1 MPSSL
6 ERKKNEWKILTGKW
20 IDEKNAYTYQLM
32 GLRIDSLYRQWLKFT
47 TTKDQNKKN
56 KTKRPRDWCPYYH
69 QSRTCIICIL
79 CLHFQKIEALYNSYA
94 IWKDNVGFLCF
105 IFSIAHEL
113 AGKSRKGNL
122 LRRVMSWIFFI
133 FYVNHSSNEKIMP
146 VWSKNEKCIFLLF
159 LQFITKE
166 RMKTLIYMKFV
177 YKYGRCIS
185 FYIVCIIL
193 KFVNLNSLKSHRS
206 LHINKYNH
214 VPNTCHDSI

>member
-1 MPSSL
+1 
-6 ERKKNEWKILTGKW
+6 
-20 IDEKNAYTYQLM
+20 M

-47 TTKDQNKKN
+47 TTIKRPKQKKQNKATTWLMSLLSSIKDLYNLHIMPAFSEN
-56 KTKRPRDWCPYYH
+56 KKHCD
-69 QSRTCIICIL
+69 
-79 CLHFQKIEALYNSYA
+79 NSYA

-133 FYVNHSSNEKIMP
+133 FYVDHSSNDNYELEKIMP

-193 KFVNLNSLKSHRS
+193 KFENLNSLKSHRS

>member
-1 MPSSL
+1 MD
-6 ERKKNEWKILTGKW
+6 RWKKCLHLPADGFEN
-20 IDEKNAYTYQLM
+20 
-32 GLRIDSLYRQWLKFT
+32 WLIIQTVIKVYYDKK
-47 TTKDQNKKN
+47 KDQNKKN

-133 FYVNHSSNEKIMP
+133 FYVNHSSNDNYELEKIMP

-159 LQFITKE
+159 LQFDE
-166 RMKTLIYMKFV
+166 NFNIYE
-177 YKYGRCIS
+177 
-185 FYIVCIIL
+185 VCL
-193 KFVNLNSLKSHRS
+193 
-206 LHINKYNH
+206 
-214 VPNTCHDSI
+214 